1 MNARMRQEQKDLHCK
16 IAEHRTKL
24 EQVQESIENLEGNI
38 SQKTAAV
45 CERLDTISENANA
58 TQLSILS
65 MRHLRDQ
72 IMAYITTFPKEGI
85 ELLKTVIKNN
95 AQIYQTL
102 IQIQHSVSRAPSSIQ
117 ASNLRFTNVLGE
129 YRELPYE
136 YFCQW
141 EVRRLPI
148 ALFVR
153 RYGLTITARHS
164 KAF

>member
-1 MNARMRQEQKDLHCK
+1 MNARMKQEQKDLHSK
-16 IAEHRTKL
+16 IAEHKTKL
-24 EQVQESIENLEGNI
+24 EQVEASIENLESNI

-45 CERLDTISENANA
+45 CERLDTITEKSNA
-58 TQLSILS
+58 TQISMLS
-65 MRHLRDQ
+65 MRHIRDQ
-72 IMAYITTFPKEGI
+72 IMAYIRTFPKEGV

-102 IQIQHSVSRAPSSIQ
+102 MQIQHSVSRAPSSLQ

-141 EVRRLPI
+141 EVRRLPNV
-148 ALFVR
+148 LLLSPLLSDH
-153 RYGLTITARHS
+153 YS
-164 KAF
+164 

>member
-1 MNARMRQEQKDLHCK
+1 MKQGQKDLHCK
-16 IAEHRTKL
+16 IIEHRTKL
-24 EQVQESIENLEGNI
+24 EQVQASIENLEGNI

-45 CERLDTISENANA
+45 CERLNTISEKANA
-58 TQLSILS
+58 MQLSVLS
-65 MRHLRDQ
+65 MRHFRDQ
-72 IMAYITTFPKEGI
+72 IMAYVRIFPKEGI

-102 IQIQHSVSRAPSSIQ
+102 MQIQHSVSRAPSSLQ

-141 EVRRLPI
+141 EVRRLPF
-148 ALFVR
+148 ALFVDTVI
-153 RYGLTITARHS
+153 L
-164 KAF
+164 

>member
-1 MNARMRQEQKDLHCK
+1 MNARMKQEQKDLHSK
-16 IAEHRTKL
+16 IAEHKTKL
-24 EQVQESIENLEGNI
+24 EQVEASIENLESNI

-45 CERLDTISENANA
+45 CERLDTITEKSIA
-58 TQLSILS
+58 TQISMLS
-65 MRHLRDQ
+65 MRHIRDQ
-72 IMAYITTFPKEGI
+72 IMAYIRTFPKEGI

-102 IQIQHSVSRAPSSIQ
+102 MQIQHSVSRAPSSLQ

-141 EVRRLPI
+141 EVRRLPNV
-148 ALFVR
+148 LLLSPLLSDH
-153 RYGLTITARHS
+153 YS
-164 KAF
+164 